1 MRRGFGALALV
12 AAIAA
17 PAAHAA
23 PFSFLERPTDQ
34 IAVPGY
40 VSGTTVTPEG
50 SLYTGWA
57 ELVFRYGPRLREV
70 DAPVRELMDGRLPV
84 VVYSFAA
91 SDCPRPP
98 AACAC
103 TGACVDPSPPSPAR
117 RSGWPR
123 STGSVRPRRAA
134 RSPAPLPVSTSARG
148 RPSPYGVASG

>member
-1 MRRGFGALALV
+1 MRGGRGALALV

-57 ELVFRYGPRLREV
+57 ELVLRGPF
-70 DAPVRELMDGRLPV
+70 PT
-84 VVYSFAA
+84 FA
-91 SDCPRPP
+91 
-98 AACAC
+98 
-103 TGACVDPSPPSPAR
+103 GAAR
-117 RSGWPR
+117 R
-123 STGSVRPRRAA
+123 VAA
-134 RSPAPLPVSTSARG
+134 LYR
-148 RPSPYGVASG
+148 